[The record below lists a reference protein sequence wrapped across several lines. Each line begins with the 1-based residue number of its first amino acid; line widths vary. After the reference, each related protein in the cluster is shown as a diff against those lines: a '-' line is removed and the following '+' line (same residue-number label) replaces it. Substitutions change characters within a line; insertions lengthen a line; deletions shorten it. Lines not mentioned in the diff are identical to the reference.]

1 MLEINQK
8 ASKLPKLTMPEIPT
22 LDHKS
27 VRKALSQKESLPTLP
42 TTYTELIKVM
52 GDPNATIVEL
62 SQIITHDPVLTANVL
77 RVANSAFMGGGEEK
91 IEDVSR
97 AVFQLGI
104 KEVGNIALSV
114 GYFDVF
120 ASKAKGVSEDFLK
133 NLWVHSAA
141 VAMIGY
147 KIANVGRFEFQK
159 DAYLV
164 GLLHDVGKLFF
175 ATSYTTVYAEIR
187 SMISLGQAVGL
198 TMEQDVF
205 GLTHLDVGAELCQ
218 FWKMPDTVMHVAT
231 RHHDPASLPP
241 ESQPL
246 GFCIAAANVFAH
258 ELIKDEPVDQ
268 RIGLAYEWLAA
279 IAPGA
284 AQPEQLTYENLAPLL
299 ASEVEKAKVVMSST
313 RKRRAATF

>member
-1 MLEINQK
+1 M
-8 ASKLPKLTMPEIPT
+8 ADIPV
-22 LDHKS
+22 LDHKA

-42 TTYTELIKVM
+42 TTYTELVKVM

-133 NLWVHSAA
+133 NIWTHSAA
-141 VAMIGY
+141 VALIAY
-147 KIANVGRFEFQK
+147 KISSVGRFPFEK
-159 DAYLV
+159 DAYLG

-175 ATSYTTVYAEIR
+175 ATTYTGIYAPIR
-187 SMISLGQAVGL
+187 SQVSLGQGDGL
-198 TMEQDVF
+198 TLESNTF
-205 GLTHLDVGAELCQ
+205 GLTHLDVGMELCN
-218 FWKMPDTVMHVAT
+218 FWKMPAMVMDVAT
-231 RHHDPASLPP
+231 GHHDPTKITT
-241 ESQPL
+241 ESQAL
-246 GFCIAAANVFAH
+246 VMCIGAANVFAH
-258 ELIKDEPVDQ
+258 ELVKDEPVDQ
-268 RIGLAYEWLAA
+268 RISAAHEWFAALAPY
-279 IAPGA
+279 A
-284 AQPEQLTYENLAPLL
+284 AQPESFTYENLLPQLQ
-299 ASEVEKAKVVMSST
+299 SEVEKAKVIMSST
-313 RKRRAATF
+313 RRKRTPTF